1 MAKQEAAKSSL
12 TGMLNM
18 GMKVVNKAV
27 GEGETQINFER
38 NALRVSIHI
47 SHLRHFSEIRFYISI
62 LSVKQTLKIDQ
73 FLKNFITFGVVN

>member
-1 MAKQEAAKSSL
+1 MLQVEKVAKQEAAKSSL

-38 NALRVSIHI
+38 NALRVSL
-47 SHLRHFSEIRFYISI
+47 SQLR
-62 LSVKQTLKIDQ
+62 LS
-73 FLKNFITFGVVN
+73 